1 MTWNIVTASFN
12 STNYKR
18 GQRFIDKLSTK
29 LVSNTLPFDKDDLYK
44 SKFYKDNKDW
54 FKTSPSMKVRIS
66 TEGLFGNPSSSLSQ
80 WRN

>member
-29 LVSNTLPFDKDDLYK
+29 LGVKHFAFDKDDLYK
-44 SKFYKDNKDW
+44 SQFYKDNKDW
-54 FKTSPSMKVRIS
+54 FKTSPPTKKENKYGSVCLE
-66 TEGLFGNPSSSLSQ
+66 TPVHP
-80 WRN
+80 